1 MTQQDQ
7 LNAIVAWQ
15 TATANAN
22 QLRAAYGA
30 TEAAL
35 ATEQQNFA
43 TVQAQATATVAAEQK
58 KVTAAAANVT
68 AAKAVLDSANLA
80 VGQSYNYMVQALQ
93 APLDPP
99 STGAE
104 LV

>member
-7 LNAIVAWQ
+7 LNAIAAWQ

-22 QLRAAYGA
+22 QLRAAYDA
-30 TEAAL
+30 TNAAL
-35 ATEQQNFA
+35 ATEQQNFT
-43 TVQAQATATVAAEQK
+43 TVQAQAAATIAAEQK
-58 KVTAAAANVT
+58 KVTAATANVT
-68 AAKAVLDSANLA
+68 AAKAVLDTANLA
-80 VGQSYNYMVQALQ
+80 VGTAYNWMIQCLQ
-93 APLDPP
+93 CPLDPP

>member
-7 LNAIVAWQ
+7 LNAIAAWQ

-22 QLRAAYGA
+22 QLRAAYDA
-30 TEAAL
+30 TNAAL

-43 TVQAQATATVAAEQK
+43 KVQAEAAATVAAEQK
-58 KVTAAAANVT
+58 KVTAATANV
-68 AAKAVLDSANLA
+68 ASAKAVLDTANAA
-80 VGQSYNYMVQALQ
+80 VGQSYNYMIQALQ
-93 APLDPP
+93 CPLDPP